1 MPSQTC
7 VSCSSSVGSVVYI
20 GVKGGIVICLARKVT
35 VRATGREIA
44 SLKLL
49 MGPCDL
55 EAAGS
60 EIANLKP
67 MGFRD
72 LGAAVNEI
80 ANLKPMGLWDLW
92 GQSAEKSQT

>member
-1 MPSQTC
+1 MLGQGGD
-7 VSCSSSVGSVVYI
+7 SSSNRERN
-20 GVKGGIVICLARKVT
+20 RK
-35 VRATGREIA
+35 
-44 SLKLL
+44 
-49 MGPCDL
+49 GPCDL

-60 EIANLKP
+60 EIANLKL

-92 GQSAEKSQT
+92 RQSAEKSQT